1 MRGRSADR
9 IAETEEQEKVED
21 GRKEE
26 RVERIHDMF
35 FHPEPDKMTDSRL
48 SPTTVTLS
56 SQDFLEMSED

>member
-1 MRGRSADR
+1 M
-9 IAETEEQEKVED
+9 ED
-21 GRKEE
+21 GKKEE